1 VTKGEEL
8 LAEFRR
14 QRRAG
19 DPRLSEEGKAILLR
33 ITMGDLGDEFADSP
47 AAISEADPLLRGGP
61 DDADDESP
69 TLVVIVVDEYLAIRS
84 SPASSPPIC
93 RTSR

>member
-33 ITMGDLGDEFADSP
+33 ITMGDLAD
-47 AAISEADPLLRGGP
+47 AN
-61 DDADDESP
+61 
-69 TLVVIVVDEYLAIRS
+69 
-84 SPASSPPIC
+84 
-93 RTSR
+93 